1 MHSFAMRNKLVMH
14 WNYNANDKLSCAMHW
29 IALFMMSIVGQ
40 CIEIA
45 LILIIIVFQCIGV
58 SLLLISIIVQC
69 IRIALLMISIV
80 VQCIKNKLAMHMIS
94 AFVHCYLSTI
104 TLRIKLI

>member
-29 IALFMMSIVGQ
+29 IALFMMSIVGK

-45 LILIIIVFQCIGV
+45 LILIIIVFQCTG
-58 SLLLISIIVQC
+58 SILTHSVEC
-69 IRIALLMISIV
+69 NATIRIHFAL
-80 VQCIKNKLAMHMIS
+80 
-94 AFVHCYLSTI
+94 HCL
-104 TLRIKLI
+104 